1 MANVNGENDSENDDR
16 QQKARKIQKVRK
28 VKDGVNIA
36 VGIAK
41 IFKIFF
47 GGYCFLNDDILK
59 KDKRGGYFL
68 VARNDK
74 VLCIIR
80 IIVMRE

>member
-47 GGYCFLNDDILK
+47 GG
-59 KDKRGGYFL
+59 
-68 VARNDK
+68 
-74 VLCIIR
+74 
-80 IIVMRE
+80 